1 MEVGWIFQ
9 LAEGDTPQM
18 GDAPV
23 LDQFKIRLWRI
34 IVIEAFELLV
44 IAAAVYFIV
53 SEGIRRWRA
62 GFP

>member
-1 MEVGWIFQ
+1 
-9 LAEGDTPQM
+9 M